1 MNFSPNELV
10 DTVNRILRETLPFPS
25 WKKMTQWEIET
36 RRYKL
41 GMDRASQYNVLRLLN
56 SVKRTIRHVNGIT
69 PATLRS
75 AHVTAE
81 LDKVDNAER
90 RHAKAFISE
99 LNAMLRELNAAY
111 TVVTSS
117 YLLARDIMY
126 YSSGQKPVMLKNEHG
141 RWHTT
146 AGMYRAYLEMLDELK
161 KRMLDELK
169 KKNPP
174 QGMLP
179 EQMED
184 NVKLSA
190 DEFRRNIT
198 HFEPEEEYES
208 YKVTGKAIVYAGVA
222 AGGWPVLVSLYCTF
236 DLDGQVVDLP
246 ENFKVLAFKPKTAT
260 ITKSFLSPKKTEGEP
275 GDGQAKEV

>member
-10 DTVNRILRETLPFPS
+10 DTVDTMLRETLRFPS
-25 WKKMTQWEIET
+25 WKKMTQWEIEA
-36 RRYKL
+36 RRHTL

-56 SVKRTIRHVNGIT
+56 SVKRTVRHVNGIT
-69 PATLRS
+69 PAILRS

-81 LDKVDNAER
+81 LDKVDTAER
-90 RHAKAFISE
+90 RKAKAFISE
-99 LNAMLRELNAAY
+99 LNARLRELNAAY

-117 YLLARDIMY
+117 CLLARDIMH
-126 YSSGQKPVMLKNEHG
+126 YSSGKQPVMLKNEHG

-146 AGMYRAYLEMLDELK
+146 AGMYRAYLEMLDE
-161 KRMLDELK
+161 MK

-179 EQMED
+179 EKMEE
-184 NVKLSA
+184 NAKLSA
-190 DEFRRNIT
+190 KEFRRNIT
-198 HFEPEEEYES
+198 HFNPEEEYES
-208 YKVTGKAIVYAGVA
+208 YKVTGKAIIYAGVA

-260 ITKSFLSPKKTEGEP
+260 ITKAFMPPKKTEEKSEEGP
-275 GDGQAKEV
+275 SKEV

>member
-10 DTVNRILRETLPFPS
+10 DTVNRILLETLQFPS
-25 WKKMTQWEIET
+25 WKKMTQWEIEA
-36 RRYKL
+36 RRRTL
-41 GMDRASQYNVLRLLN
+41 GMDRASQFNVLRLLN
-56 SVKRTIRHVNGIT
+56 SVKRTVRHVNGIT
-69 PATLRS
+69 PAILRS

-81 LDKVDNAER
+81 LDKVDKAER
-90 RHAKAFISE
+90 LKAKAFISE

-117 YLLARDIMY
+117 YLLARDIMH
-126 YSSGQKPVMLKNEHG
+126 YSSGKQPVMLKNEHG

-146 AGMYRAYLEMLDELK
+146 AGMYRAYLG
-161 KRMLDELK
+161 MLDELK

-174 QGMLP
+174 NGMLP

-184 NVKLSA
+184 NAKLSA

-198 HFEPEEEYES
+198 HFDPEEEYES
-208 YKVTGKAIVYAGVA
+208 YRVTGKAIVYAGVT

-260 ITKSFLSPKKTEGEP
+260 ITKTFLPPKKTEGEP